1 MNFPL
6 TNDLNCGNIILVME
20 SGGFLF
26 MNNKG
31 VSKAWKSLTAF
42 SHSGLKAP
50 FFIGENYANWNLR
63 T

>member
-26 MNNKG
+26 MNNTG
-31 VSKAWKSLTAF
+31 VSKAEGSLTA
-42 SHSGLKAP
+42 SLYNCLKAP
-50 FFIGENYANWNLR
+50 FFIGG
-63 T
+63 